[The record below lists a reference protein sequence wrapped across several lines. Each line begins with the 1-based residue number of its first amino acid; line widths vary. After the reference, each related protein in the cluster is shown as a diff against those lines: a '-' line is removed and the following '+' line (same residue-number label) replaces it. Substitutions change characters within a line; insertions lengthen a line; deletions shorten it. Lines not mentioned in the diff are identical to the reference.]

1 MIPGE
6 FFAAKIDGPPVS
18 LGSFSCSDGRGYR
31 GETMRRREFLILVAG
46 VTATWPESLAGQTNG
61 TVRRIGVLSELSN
74 GDPQALSNIAALE
87 KGLRKLGWWQGD
99 NLRIDYRLASD
110 DPVLVWKFAKELVES
125 QPELIIAHSSPV
137 VSTLRGETR
146 DIPIIF
152 VSISDPVG
160 EGFVESFAH
169 PGGNITGFTSV
180 EAAMTGK
187 WVELLKTVDPRLKRV
202 GFLFNPQSTAGG
214 GSYLLRPIDTAASV
228 LGVKAVMALVHN
240 DDEIEA
246 AFVDLAREPATGAV
260 LLPDLFTLAHY
271 QLIVALAEQYRLPTV
286 YSYRF
291 MAEQG
296 GLISYGANIDNLFE
310 RSATYVDRI
319 LRGAKPNE
327 LPVQAPTKFEVV
339 INNKTA
345 KTLGLVIPSTLLAI
359 ADDVIE

>member
-1 MIPGE
+1 
-6 FFAAKIDGPPVS
+6 
-18 LGSFSCSDGRGYR
+18 
-31 GETMRRREFLILVAG
+31 MRRREFVILVAG
-46 VTATWPESLAGQTNG
+46 TATLPGRLAGQSNG
-61 TVRRIGVLSELSN
+61 MPRRIGVLSELSN
-74 GDPQALSNIAALE
+74 GDPQARSYIAALE
-87 KGLRKLGWWQGD
+87 RGLRKLGWSQGD

-110 DPVLVWKFAKELVES
+110 DAVLVWQSAKEMVAS
-125 QPELIIAHSSPV
+125 RPELIIAHSSPV
-137 VSTLRGETR
+137 VSTLRGETH

-180 EAAMTGK
+180 ESAMTGK
-187 WVELLKTVDPRLKRV
+187 WVELLKTVDPRVKRV
-202 GFLFNPQSTAGG
+202 GFVFNPQSTAGG
-214 GSYLLRPIDTAASV
+214 GSYFLRPIDAAASV
-228 LGVKAVMALVHN
+228 LGVKTVMALVHN

-246 AFVDLAREPATGAV
+246 AFVDLAREPGAGAV
-260 LLPDLFTLAHY
+260 LLPDTFTLAHY
-271 QLIVALAEQYRLPTV
+271 QLILALAEQYRLPTV

-296 GLISYGANIDNLFE
+296 GLISYGVNIDNLFE

-339 INNKTA
+339 INHKTA
-345 KTLGLVIPSTLLAI
+345 KTLGLTIPSTLLAI

>member
-1 MIPGE
+1 
-6 FFAAKIDGPPVS
+6 
-18 LGSFSCSDGRGYR
+18 
-31 GETMRRREFLILVAG
+31 MRRREFVMLVAG
-46 VTATWPESLAGQTNG
+46 AAATWPGSLAGQTNRAA
-61 TVRRIGVLSELSN
+61 RRIGVLSELSN

-87 KGLRKLGWWQGD
+87 RGLRKLGWWQGD
-99 NLRIDYRLASD
+99 NLRIDYRLASE

-125 QPELIIAHSSPV
+125 KPELIIAHSSPV

-152 VSISDPVG
+152 VTISDPVG

-180 EAAMTGK
+180 EAGMTGK
-187 WVELLKTVDPRLKRV
+187 WVELLKTVDPGLKRV

-214 GSYLLRPIDTAASV
+214 GSYFLRPIDTAASV

-271 QLIVALAEQYRLPTV
+271 QLIVALAEQYHLPTV

-291 MAEQG
+291 IAEQG

>member
-1 MIPGE
+1 MVE
-6 FFAAKIDGPPVS
+6 VIDVD
-18 LGSFSCSDGRGYR
+18 L
-31 GETMRRREFLILVAG
+31 GETMRRREFVILVAG
-46 VTATWPESLAGQTNG
+46 ATATWPGSLAGQTRG
-61 TVRRIGVLSELSN
+61 AIRRIGVLSELSK
-74 GDPQALSNIAALE
+74 GDPQLLSYIAALE
-87 KGLRKLGWWQGD
+87 KGLRKLGWFQGD

-110 DPVLVWKFAKELVES
+110 DPVLVWEFARQLVES
-125 QPELIIAHSSPV
+125 RPELIIAHSSPV
-137 VSTLRGETR
+137 VSTLRGETQ

-187 WVELLKTVDPRLKRV
+187 WIELLKTIDPGLKRV

-214 GSYLLRPIDTAASV
+214 GSYFLHPIDTAAST
-228 LGVKAVMALVHN
+228 LGVKALMALVHS

-246 AFVDLAREPATGAV
+246 AIIDLSREPGAGAV

-296 GLISYGANIDNLFE
+296 GLISYGVNIDDLFE

-319 LRGAKPNE
+319 LRGAKPQE

-345 KTLGLVIPSTLLAI
+345 KMLGLVIPSTLLAI